1 MKGEVVCCPEKGGG
15 KRWGIYDTLVKC
27 EDLEKKYKELEK
39 NLSLWGIVEIS
50 IRNSSVLE
58 YMKHWEG
65 RTLKAESEYES
76 LEKKYRELEV
86 LAEKLAERI
95 RCHNLPFHNGC
106 ANPNDYSTILEYESW
121 KKGAGK

>member
-1 MKGEVVCCPEKGGG
+1 MKYPAYVVKRKHEKGEVVCCPEKGGG

-27 EDLEKKYKELEK
+27 ED
-39 NLSLWGIVEIS
+39 
-50 IRNSSVLE
+50 
-58 YMKHWEG
+58 
-65 RTLKAESEYES
+65 

-121 KKGAGK
+121 KKGAGKWK